1 MEIRARG
8 GLSRLKKINTSISAV
23 DFVIDSNMM
32 QVLEKSYLYNY
43 FVTAHSLWGIKL
55 MKNFMQFLK
64 KVICII
70 T

>member
-43 FVTAHSLWGIKL
+43 FVTAHSL
-55 MKNFMQFLK
+55 
-64 KVICII
+64 
-70 T
+70 